1 MGHIVEHLVASHGVT
16 NIRGFDLHD
25 DGSYTVDYHWSTYR
39 FLLFD
44 GRTVDVRAVSDDSW
58 LRGAVVK
65 LLKLDEKHPI
75 VGVAT
80 LAEPKPVPAKKTAAR
95 KAVAK

>member
-1 MGHIVEHLVASHGVT
+1 MT
-16 NIRGFDLHD
+16 NIRGFDLHA

-44 GRTVDVRAVSDDSW
+44 GRTIDVRAVSDDSW
-58 LRGAVVK
+58 LRGEVVK
-65 LLKLDEKHPI
+65 LLKLDAQHPI

-80 LAEPKPVPAKKTAAR
+80 LEEPKPVKKAAAAKK
-95 KAVAK
+95 VAPK